1 MPVIYLQ
8 KRQRPKVKKDF
19 DRRRKSKIKRPFK
32 EFKRFG
38 RFLIKYRLKNQG
50 NINYRPSKEKTKTE
64 QKTPKGFGR
73 KKQKKGGA
81 MMKTYL
87 TSKDIAEVL
96 NISEQKAYAL
106 IRELN
111 KELKA
116 KGYLIIRGRTPR
128 KYFEE
133 RLCIERGD

>member
-1 MPVIYLQ
+1 
-8 KRQRPKVKKDF
+8 
-19 DRRRKSKIKRPFK
+19 
-32 EFKRFG
+32 
-38 RFLIKYRLKNQG
+38 
-50 NINYRPSKEKTKTE
+50 
-64 QKTPKGFGR
+64 
-73 KKQKKGGA
+73 
-81 MMKTYL
+81 MKTYL

-111 KELKA
+111 KELKTT
-116 KGYLIIRGRTPR
+116 GYLIIRGRTPR